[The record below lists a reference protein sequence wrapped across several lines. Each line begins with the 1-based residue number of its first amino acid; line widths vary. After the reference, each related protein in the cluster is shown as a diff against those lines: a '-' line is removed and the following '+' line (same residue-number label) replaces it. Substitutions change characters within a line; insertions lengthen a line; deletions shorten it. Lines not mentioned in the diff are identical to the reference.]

1 MVQSAPIG
9 QQGYGGRVLPSD
21 TDSVSGLESSGSR
34 PAMVVHS
41 DGLQLNQITSYGDEV
56 HCCKSHPRHPGL
68 IPPKEEIDIWIREN
82 ERVRCGGGSLV
93 D

>member
-1 MVQSAPIG
+1 MEECCPLTPIVFPGWKALG
-9 QQGYGGRVLPSD
+9 QGLPWWSIQ
-21 TDSVSGLESSGSR
+21 
-34 PAMVVHS
+34 M
-41 DGLQLNQITSYGDEV
+41 GLQLNQITSYGDEV
-56 HCCKSHPRHPGL
+56 HRCKSHPRHPGL